1 MRLILIENIKNRK
14 KQVFKY
20 VFIIFL
26 IKKFLIEV

>member
-1 MRLILIENIKNRK
+1 MKLILIENIKNRK

-26 IKKFLIEV
+26 NEKILIVV